1 MFAYHILSL
10 VSFAF
15 RRGCSF
21 FGGRPYQSA
30 LKGYRGE
37 LVFMFDKKYFGGEF
51 FQWVRCNFDCDDY
64 NEKTLFWKGKE
75 YAAIF
80 LLTPYV
86 IHSKFLFAFRQFAQF
101 GLNKVM
107 FFNQ

>member
-1 MFAYHILSL
+1 MMIYNILTL

-30 LKGYRGE
+30 IKGYRGE
-37 LVFMFDKKYFGGEF
+37 LVFMFDKKYFGGDF
-51 FQWVRCNFDCDDY
+51 IQWVRWNFDASDY
-64 NEKTLFWKGKE
+64 KEKYLIWKGKE
-75 YAAIF
+75 YIAMF

-86 IHSKFLFAFRQFAQF
+86 IHSKFLFSFRQFAKY